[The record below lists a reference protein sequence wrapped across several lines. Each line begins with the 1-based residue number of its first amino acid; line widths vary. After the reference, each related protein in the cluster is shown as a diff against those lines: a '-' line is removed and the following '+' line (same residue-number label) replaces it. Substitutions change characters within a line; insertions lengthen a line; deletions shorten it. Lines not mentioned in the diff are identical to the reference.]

1 MNKRR
6 RRPARNLPRLITLVV
21 VVVAIIMNPSK
32 DDFYEWASNQ
42 SLQESNT
49 VVEGAIK
56 NLLMSPLLKTVT
68 VRNNFVLFSTFKIE
82 VGENETVYVGAFN
95 KFFKLKD

>member
-1 MNKRR
+1 MSKRR
-6 RRPARNLPRLITLVV
+6 KHPNRSLPRLITLVV
-21 VVVAIIMNPSK
+21 IVVAIIMNPSK
-32 DDFYEWASNQ
+32 DDFYEWANNQ

-56 NLLMSPLLKTVT
+56 NLLISPLLKTVT
-68 VRNNFVLFSTFKIE
+68 VRNNYVIFSTFKIE
-82 VGENETVYVGAFN
+82 VGESETVYLGAFN

>member
-6 RRPARNLPRLITLVV
+6 RRSTRNLPRLITLVV

-82 VGENETVYVGAFN
+82 VGESETVYVGAFN